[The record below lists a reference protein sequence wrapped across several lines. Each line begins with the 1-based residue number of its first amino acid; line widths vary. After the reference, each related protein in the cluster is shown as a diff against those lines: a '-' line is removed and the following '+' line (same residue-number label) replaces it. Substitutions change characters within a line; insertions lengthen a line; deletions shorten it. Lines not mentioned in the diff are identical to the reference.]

1 MIVGRPLVP
10 ATATDRLGITTRT
23 KLDFQFPIFVERS
36 LGIDE
41 ALLLFNAIQD
51 SLKLHLDSWGWCT
64 EVVVNLMIPSQAQ
77 DAFLAI
83 HCESSSGSTD

>member
-1 MIVGRPLVP
+1 VPSTWSKRCSRNSVGP
-10 ATATDRLGITTRT
+10 
-23 KLDFQFPIFVERS
+23 KLDFQFPIFVETS

-51 SLKLHLDSWGWCT
+51 SLSLHLDSWGWCT

-83 HCESSSGSTD
+83 HCESNSGSIDS